1 MITEKMMED
10 QLVNRHGMA
19 SIGVAN
25 KGEKF
30 MEVDWRTVLVQMEG
44 LGSNGE
50 GACME
55 QGECKAD

>member
-1 MITEKMMED
+1 MMED